1 MVGEIR
7 VFLEEL
13 AGRADRIPTVFSFSS
28 SKLQGEKSLLGS
40 GAAVAHQD
48 TELGRS

>member
-13 AGRADRIPTVFSFSS
+13 AGRADKIPTVFSCAS
-28 SKLQGEKSLLGS
+28 SKLQGEEFLLDCHG
-40 GAAVAHQD
+40 
-48 TELGRS
+48 